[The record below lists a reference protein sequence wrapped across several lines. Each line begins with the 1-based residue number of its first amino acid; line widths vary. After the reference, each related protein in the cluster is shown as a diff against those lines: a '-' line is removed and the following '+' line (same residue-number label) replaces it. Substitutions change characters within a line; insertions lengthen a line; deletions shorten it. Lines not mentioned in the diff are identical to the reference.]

1 MIMAN
6 NNNTNNRQQQQQQS
20 KSLIPIKFFIT
31 QLIILLIIAAVQ
43 TNGSQ
48 KFVPNGRYGRRS
60 DLPPLSSINNNPSSL
75 SSSYD
80 INQFFSDADILAMN
94 QDAENMLMLMTM
106 MRMNGP
112 PQSTMD
118 INWSANLIKQ
128 LWHLCEMNED
138 KIIMNRCLRSIPII
152 KMILMKSAATAAAK
166 DRTFMSEIDPQS
178 QILQQT
184 LKHQQQQQQQQGQD

>member
-6 NNNTNNRQQQQQQS
+6 NNNTNNRQQQQS

-94 QDAENMLMLMTM
+94 Q
-106 MRMNGP
+106 G
-112 PQSTMD
+112 
-118 INWSANLIKQ
+118 KQ
-128 LWHLCEMNED
+128 WEKN
-138 KIIMNRCLRSIPII
+138 
-152 KMILMKSAATAAAK
+152 
-166 DRTFMSEIDPQS
+166 
-178 QILQQT
+178 
-184 LKHQQQQQQQQGQD
+184 

>member
-1 MIMAN
+1 MIM
-6 NNNTNNRQQQQQQS
+6 
-20 KSLIPIKFFIT
+20 
-31 QLIILLIIAAVQ
+31 LIILLIIATVQ

-60 DLPPLSSINNNPSSL
+60 DLPPLSSINNNP

-184 LKHQQQQQQQQGQD
+184 LKHQQQQQQQQGQDQDRQ